1 MKRLLSRLSLVCA
14 TVVLASATAAAQQ
27 QGSVVGRVT
36 ERASGQN
43 IADATVLIVNTQR
56 GSRTGEDGRYRIA
69 NVPAGTYQVRVN
81 RIGYAA
87 VTQNVT
93 VTTGDATLDFR
104 LEPTAVTIDEVVVS
118 ATGTAERKRENG
130 NDVGIIKPSNEV
142 LAASQNFTQVLSAR
156 TPGLIASANSG
167 SVGTSARIRIRGAN
181 SISLSNDPL
190 LIVDGVR
197 VDNNTN

>member
-1 MKRLLSRLSLVCA
+1 MKRLLGRLSLVCA
-14 TVVLASATAAAQQ
+14 TVVVASASAAAQQ
-27 QGSVVGRVT
+27 QGTIVGRVI
-36 ERASGQN
+36 ERAGGQV
-43 IADATVLIVNTQR
+43 ISDATVALLNTQR
-56 GSRTGEDGRYRIA
+56 AARTGEDGRYRIA

-87 VTQNVT
+87 VTQSVT
-93 VTTGDATLDFR
+93 VASGEVTLDFR

-156 TPGLIASANSG
+156 TPGLRCA
-167 SVGTSARIRIRGAN
+167 
-181 SISLSNDPL
+181 P
-190 LIVDGVR
+190 GVAADWPR
-197 VDNNTN
+197 